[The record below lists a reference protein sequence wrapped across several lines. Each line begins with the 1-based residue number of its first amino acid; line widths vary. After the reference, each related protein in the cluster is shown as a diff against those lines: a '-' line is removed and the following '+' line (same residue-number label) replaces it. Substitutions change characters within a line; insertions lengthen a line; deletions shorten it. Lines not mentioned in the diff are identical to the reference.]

1 MKREGSS
8 SAEASGKQELMNKRY
23 LGETRAWGGGD
34 LYLKSF
40 ILSARRWQKLSSIWE
55 EQDLGGDQRMPDM
68 QKASNKQ
75 VTIL

>member
-1 MKREGSS
+1 
-8 SAEASGKQELMNKRY
+8 MNKRY
-23 LGETRAWGGGD
+23 LGETRAGGGSD